1 MRVQCADGRGCAVSC
16 VVRVDVNNVIR
27 TDLVPLR
34 RPLSR
39 QGTQRQ
45 TKEQSA
51 DRGEDT

>member
-1 MRVQCADGRGCAVSC
+1 MVCVQCADARDCAVGWAD
-16 VVRVDVNNVIR
+16 VDNVIR

-34 RPLSR
+34 RPVAR

-45 TKEQSA
+45 TKEQTA